1 MLLLLFSTLHDSR
14 YDTITINTIR
24 EGDNNMNKEIKEIIN
39 KYMDDNELKK
49 FSNHYYS
56 DYVYTE
62 NAKSKEDMSKM
73 TMGID
78 STLNYYAEQKSI
90 ADQDI
95 EVMERRIAEYELAVF
110 KIFEEALNSDFNYNA
125 NDLKNF
131 VEHINEYYR
140 KLENVKKIERTK
152 ESKVGYTF

>member
-1 MLLLLFSTLHDSR
+1 MHYIDFT
-14 YDTITINTIR
+14 YDTITINTIL
-24 EGDNNMNKEIKEIIN
+24 EGDNNMNKEMKEIIDAYTN
-39 KYMDDNELKK
+39 DNELKK
-49 FSNHYYS
+49 FSNQYYS

-62 NAKSKEDMSKM
+62 DAKSKDDISRM

-78 STLNYYAEQKSI
+78 STLNYYSEQESI

-110 KIFEEALNSDFNYNA
+110 KIFEEVTKFNLDYNA

-131 VEHINEYYR
+131 VEHIKEYYR
-140 KLENVKKIERTK
+140 KLKNIKEIERT
-152 ESKVGYTF
+152 EDSKIGYTF